1 MPSFSSD
8 LTFGKT
14 FLIQYLAPHI
24 ADIWEDLV
32 LHSGAE
38 DGYKAFRARVKDAT
52 PPCIP
57 YLQLFISDMKHLEE
71 LYSSGITPKGV
82 PLPLFIS
89 LGRLSRMLATVQQFD
104 KELPYEW
111 EHNEKVLGT
120 IRAALEVSSAPP
132 QRFMFKDSK
141 LVSVAASTIPP
152 KLGQVAAE
160 SDDDSTTA
168 HVAPSPAPSTVDMK
182 RATGSNKP
190 RLFKS
195 FENLFSSSKKSK

>member
-1 MPSFSSD
+1 
-8 LTFGKT
+8 L
-14 FLIQYLAPHI
+14 QYLVPHI
-24 ADIWEDLV
+24 SDIWDDLV
-32 LHSGAE
+32 VHSGAE

-57 YLQLFISDMKHLEE
+57 YLQLFIADMKHLEE
-71 LYSSGITPKGV
+71 LYSSGITAKGV

-89 LGRLSRMLATVQQFD
+89 LGRLARMLATVQQFD

-120 IRAALEVSSAPP
+120 IRAALEVSSAPA

-141 LVSVAASTIPP
+141 VIPANAITGVSSKPGLVA
-152 KLGQVAAE
+152 GE

-168 HVAPSPAPSTVDMK
+168 RVAPSPAPATVDMK
-182 RATGSNKP
+182 RATGNNKP

-195 FENLFSSSKKSK
+195 FENLFNAAKKK